1 MVAGPASS
9 RPLPILSA
17 RQIQN
22 EDLTGMQSIFDERL
36 WLAWLTKARVIILTF
51 LLGVELAIARFTTS
65 PLPVRLFVNTMLLWY
80 AVAILHILI
89 SSFWDDRKA
98 QASLQVLTDFIM
110 VTVVVYATGG
120 VESSLN
126 FLYPLI
132 IIVACILLPRT
143 WAYLMAALAFLLYGT
158 VLELTYFSV
167 IPSYSTTHPSWEG
180 LQAIIFINLFAYLAV
195 AYLASLL
202 SAKLRQVNVKLKSTS
217 GELESLQALHH
228 LIIQSTSGALITRR
242 LDGYVTLSN
251 GAAQLLLESTEQQ
264 LWGRP
269 ISQLFIDPV
278 PKVEEDSAHGEVR
291 FACASGF
298 RKTFR
303 VMVSSLVT
311 PEHGTIGY
319 VYTLD

>member
-1 MVAGPASS
+1 
-9 RPLPILSA
+9 
-17 RQIQN
+17 
-22 EDLTGMQSIFDERL
+22 MQAMFDERL
-36 WLAWLTKARVIILTF
+36 WLQWLVKVRIIVLTF
-51 LLGVELAIARFTTS
+51 LLGIELAITQFTPT
-65 PLPVRLFVNTMLLWY
+65 PLPMRAFVSSILLWY
-80 AVAILHILI
+80 TVSVFYILLLP
-89 SSFWDDRKA
+89 FWRENRV
-98 QASLQVLTDFIM
+98 QAALQVSTDLALATLLIQ
-110 VTVVVYATGG
+110 VTGG

-228 LIIQSTSGALITRR
+228 LIIQSISGGLITTG

-319 VYTLD
+319 VYTLDDLTEIRRLARDLR